1 MAQTIHNFLIHSGAS
16 TDTPLVLEP
25 RVFDFEVSV
34 GARDY
39 YTSAMT
45 YIDQQLRRGNDFIND
60 VDARRNVA
68 DLIQV
73 LNTWSTYKKVV
84 NGDVT
89 TAPTLA
95 PFPTIGPVTGATITT
110 TMDRYMAESLDRL
123 VRTMR
128 ATGYDPITA
137 YFFSIPATEG
147 LIELL
152 INRPTVYNATQ
163 ITSLAIS
170 QAVQA
175 RVIGDATT
183 GSQSLQQLLMVDYVS
198 RGNELLFNEMTK
210 LREAINLNQTA
221 LGYLNSLQDLMNQ
234 KDPQRFILALQ
245 YLNAVNIAQNVES
258 AYNQFEVDT
267 FKQEL
272 GAAPKFT
279 DAQLKQYILGLNSTP
294 DTPSLN
300 TPPNEPTT
308 PAQEAF
314 KALSTT
320 MSDAWSYNIQRIR
333 ANLDTLI
340 NQIGAAAGST
350 RLVQALK
357 VIRGDF
363 DTVGTVQDWVKDFGQ
378 GREGDYQRHINDSMV
393 ASQAFNDTQREE
405 LRRVMF
411 VFEEFYKSA
420 TAMLSRMTQLLE
432 KMASAINR

>member
-1 MAQTIHNFLIHSGAS
+1 MAQTIHNFLISNNTS
-16 TDTPLVLEP
+16 LVLDP
-25 RVFDFEVSV
+25 RVFDFEVSN
-34 GARDY
+34 ASRNY
-39 YTSAMT
+39 YKDAMS
-45 YIDQQLRRGNDFIND
+45 YIDTQLRGGAAFLSNTT
-60 VDARRNVA
+60 ARQNVH
-68 DLIQV
+68 DLINA
-73 LNTWSTYKKVV
+73 LDTWSKYKKVV
-84 NGDVT
+84 NGDVVVGS
-89 TAPTLA
+89 PPSL
-95 PFPTIGPVTGATITT
+95 PTIGSVTGITPTT

-128 ATGYDPITA
+128 AAGYDPLVSTA
-137 YFFSIPATEG
+137 TSTAAQNG
-147 LIELL
+147 LTELL
-152 INRPTVYNATQ
+152 VTRPSVYNVTQ
-163 ITSLAIS
+163 ITSLAVS
-170 QAVQA
+170 QANQA
-175 RVIGDATT
+175 RIIGDATT

-245 YLNAVNIAQNVES
+245 NLNAVNISNNVES

-279 DAQLKQYILGLNSTP
+279 EAQIKQYILGLNQTP
-294 DTPSLN
+294 NAPPIDQAPN
-300 TPPNEPTT
+300 TPTT

-314 KALSTT
+314 KALSAS
-320 MSDAWSYNIQRIR
+320 MGAAWSYNIERVK

-350 RLVQALK
+350 RLVQSLK

-363 DTVGTVQDWVKDFGQ
+363 DTVTRVEDWVKDFGQ
-378 GREGDYQRHINDSMV
+378 GREGDFQRHINDSMV

-420 TAMLSRMTQLLE
+420 TAMLSRMTQLIE